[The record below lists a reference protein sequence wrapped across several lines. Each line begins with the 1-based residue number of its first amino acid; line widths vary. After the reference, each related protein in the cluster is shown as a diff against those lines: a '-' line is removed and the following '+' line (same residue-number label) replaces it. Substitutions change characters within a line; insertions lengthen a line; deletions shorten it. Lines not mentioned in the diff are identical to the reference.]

1 MRSRR
6 RWPVAVAA
14 SARAMAEHSF
24 ASSRSRRPM
33 TSNLTPRATARAVSF
48 SRYAAIR
55 RMRASTSAGGRRQL
69 SLEKANRVRMPTP
82 ASGAASTARRA
93 ASTPARCPMMRGSP
107 RPVAHRPLPSMI
119 IPTCR
124 VLCVS
129 KLIGIKKDSL
139 LFPRGLD
146 ERFHVIQVALQRAP
160 PSGRQ
165 PVIGARHAAG
175 EALGAVHIPG
185 LFQLPRMNTEVT
197 VGSIQQFLEFAE
209 GQRLVHGEPAENTQ
223 TEAFVDQAVELGG
236 IAHGLQDRTLLAVA
250 PHRAGFTR
258 HISPR
263 SRFQKSNAAT
273 RTRSAAAHSSPPAGR
288 VPPWPPTSSRH
299 P

>member
-1 MRSRR
+1 
-6 RWPVAVAA
+6 
-14 SARAMAEHSF
+14 MAEQSL
-24 ASSRSRRPM
+24 ASSRSRRPI
-33 TSNLTPRATARAVSF
+33 TSSRTPCATQRAVSF
-48 SRYAAIR
+48 SRYTAIR

-69 SLEKANRVRMPTP
+69 SLENANSVRMPMP
-82 ASGAASTARRA
+82 VSGAASTARRA

-146 ERFHVIQVALQRAP
+146 ERFHVVQVALQRTP
-160 PSGRQ
+160 PGGRQ
-165 PVIGARHAAG
+165 PIIGARHAAG
-175 EALGAVHIPG
+175 EALGAVHVPG
-185 LFQLPRMNTEVT
+185 LFQLPCMNTEVT

-209 GQRLVHGEPAENTQ
+209 GQRRVHSERAENAQ
-223 TEAFVDQAVELGG
+223 AEAFVNQAVELGG
-236 IAHGLQDRTLLAVA
+236 MAHGLQDRTFLAVA

-263 SRFQKSNAAT
+263 SRYQKSNAAR
-273 RTRSAAAHSSPPAGR
+273 RTRRAAARRSTPAGR
-288 VPPWPPTSSRH
+288 GPPCPPT
-299 P
+299 